1 MKNIISLIFPLMA
14 IVTGASAQNGS
25 FAWYGSDGKAKVET
39 GLGTG
44 NGTEGLWY
52 VNSDDSDGG
61 ESEVVW
67 DVQTPDGKPDD
78 NLVRRCGGISGTAV
92 LSRGTL
98 TYNPFVDICFDVA
111 GDKFGEPMAADASEW
126 GGIAIAYQSDVAPVI
141 ELGLGELVDM
151 AIGYARPRYT
161 LPESTDGI
169 NFVRIPWSS
178 FKQPA
183 SYTEPTKING
193 LEAAKQLV
201 TIRFK
206 VQAPMNSYHFK
217 IIAIG
222 SYNMAKPGGTGDN
235 INRTKIS
242 LVEGKS
248 TYMQTNHMIG
258 DLLTKPDIRVTTG
271 APAYFSIDPNNGWW
285 QKKVEGQW
293 LNVKSGNFSRGT
305 WRFKCLVKIDS
316 STDPNNQYVLSEDVK
331 VKVNGTT
338 WTVSNYS
345 ASDNDSYIAVSSPEF
360 TLENSFAWYGSN
372 GKAKVET
379 GLGTGNGT
387 EGLWYVNSDDSDG
400 GESEVVWDVQTP
412 DGKPDDNLVRRCGG
426 ISGTAVLSRGT
437 LTYNPFVDI
446 CFDVAGDKFGEP
458 MAADASEWGGIA
470 IAYQSDVAPVIE
482 LGLGELD
489 MVIGYARPRYT
500 LPESTEGIN
509 FVRIP
514 WSSFKQPASYT
525 EPTKINGPDAAKQ
538 LVTIRFKVQAPM
550 NSYHFKITAIG
561 AYNMAEPQNQDGD
574 NRTQIALVEGTS
586 SDLTTIPTIGE
597 LLKRPTI
604 TVTRGEPAYFEVS
617 NGCWQKKVNEKWEDY
632 SGYSFNEGSWRFKC
646 QVRVDNST
654 DPNNQYKLA
663 KDVTVTVD
671 GTAWENEA
679 VVIGSTYSYATVY
692 SPEVELEDLD
702 EDTRTKITLVEG
714 LSTDLMDIPK
724 KGTPV
729 TKKPNISLMAGAP
742 AYFDVSNGCWQKK
755 VGREWQDVQDGE
767 FEAGSWRFKCPIRI
781 DSSTDPDNQYVLS
794 DDLLV
799 KLNGDLCGRNS
810 VTVKATSSFVYV
822 NCPSI
827 EVEEMNGF
835 AWYGSDGRAKIET
848 GLGSGSGEEGIWYVR
863 NDDAFGG
870 MSYVEWDCEETVGD
884 YPDDALVQQC
894 GGISGTAVLNNFGDE
909 NYDPFV
915 DICFNVAG
923 EAEVADASEWG
934 GIAVAYTC
942 DVAPIIELGLGDD
955 VDMNMEYARPQ
966 VKLQPSPSFVTFVR
980 IPWKDFV
987 QPDWYMGENQM
998 SGLEAAQVLSNV
1010 RFKVQGATDN
1020 SYHFNIIA
1028 VGSFNMPNDG
1038 SLPEPGTEK
1047 CATPTISYSGGK
1059 LKFACETEG
1068 VQFNYNIKDNDIKS
1082 GTGEEVDLSV
1092 TYTIMVYAAKD
1103 GYDNSD
1109 IATATLC
1116 WIDQQPATEGIV
1128 GEDAVTEVK
1137 AMPVLIQSQGGL
1149 ITIQGAAEG
1158 TPIAIYG
1165 IDGIKYGTAVAER
1178 GVVSIATSLHPGSV
1192 AVVRIGEKAVK
1203 VLMK

>member
-1 MKNIISLIFPLMA
+1 M
-14 IVTGASAQNGS
+14 V
-25 FAWYGSDGKAKVET
+25 
-39 GLGTG
+39 LGEMRG
-44 NGTEGLWY
+44 
-52 VNSDDSDGG
+52 VV
-61 ESEVVW
+61 VVW

-78 NLVRRCGGISGTAV
+78 NLVQRFGGISGTAV
-92 LSRGTL
+92 LSKGTL
-98 TYNPFVDICFDVA
+98 MYNPFVDICFDVA
-111 GDKFGEPMAADASEW
+111 GDEFGEPMAADASEW

-141 ELGLGELVDM
+141 ELGLGVVDM

-183 SYTEPTKING
+183 SYTEPSKISG
-193 LEAAKQLV
+193 LE
-201 TIRFK
+201 
-206 VQAPMNSYHFK
+206 
-217 IIAIG
+217 
-222 SYNMAKPGGTGDN
+222 
-235 INRTKIS
+235 
-242 LVEGKS
+242 
-248 TYMQTNHMIG
+248 
-258 DLLTKPDIRVTTG
+258 
-271 APAYFSIDPNNGWW
+271 
-285 QKKVEGQW
+285 
-293 LNVKSGNFSRGT
+293 
-305 WRFKCLVKIDS
+305 
-316 STDPNNQYVLSEDVK
+316 
-331 VKVNGTT
+331 
-338 WTVSNYS
+338 
-345 ASDNDSYIAVSSPEF
+345 
-360 TLENSFAWYGSN
+360 
-372 GKAKVET
+372 
-379 GLGTGNGT
+379 
-387 EGLWYVNSDDSDG
+387 
-400 GESEVVWDVQTP
+400 
-412 DGKPDDNLVRRCGG
+412 
-426 ISGTAVLSRGT
+426 
-437 LTYNPFVDI
+437 
-446 CFDVAGDKFGEP
+446 
-458 MAADASEWGGIA
+458 
-470 IAYQSDVAPVIE
+470 
-482 LGLGELD
+482 
-489 MVIGYARPRYT
+489 
-500 LPESTEGIN
+500 
-509 FVRIP
+509 
-514 WSSFKQPASYT
+514 
-525 EPTKINGPDAAKQ
+525 AAKQ

-617 NGCWQKKVNEKWEDY
+617 NGCWQKKVYEKWEDY

-692 SPEVELEDLD
+692 SPEVELEDLG

-794 DDLLV
+794 DDVLV

-1165 IDGIKYGTAVAER
+1165 IDGMKYGTAVAER